1 MDHTIIHFEIP
12 AKNVETLKRFYAGL
26 FGWKIEKYPG
36 PMEYWMIQTVP
47 VDEKGMLLRPGVNG
61 GMTKKES
68 PEQKPVNYI
77 SVESIDE
84 SIEKVKVRW
93 ENNFA
98 KAGSTQRWMDSN
110 SCGPRGK
117 SNRPATATAHVTF
130 LPLN

>member
-12 AKNVETLKRFYAGL
+12 AVDAEKLKQFYAGL

-47 VDEKGMLLRPGVNG
+47 VDEKGMTLRPGVNG
-61 GMTKKES
+61 GMVKKER

-84 SIEKVKVRW
+84 SIEKVIKLGGKIASPKQEVPNVGW
-93 ENNFA
+93 IA
-98 KAGSTQRWMDSN
+98 IAMDPEGN
-110 SCGPRGK
+110 HIALLQPQGM
-117 SNRPATATAHVTF
+117 
-130 LPLN
+130 